1 MAEKNIE
8 STCEL
13 CRKRFLIIKQ
23 ESEFYARQ
31 QIPLPRKCME
41 CRRKHR
47 ESLRNP
53 RKLFE
58 RACDK
63 CQMKLMSSYA
73 PDSPYKVYCE
83 KCYLETI

>member
-1 MAEKNIE
+1 MSEKNIE

-13 CRKRFLIIKQ
+13 CRKHFLIVRQ

-58 RACDK
+58 RTCDK
-63 CQMKLMSSYA
+63 CQVKLMSSYA
-73 PDSPYKVYCE
+73 ADSVYKVYCE
-83 KCYLETI
+83 ECYLGTI